1 MYIIYIY
8 IYIYNIKAIY
18 AMYAKPLWKDGA
30 GALHGNGE
38 AGVYYIYILY
48 IILYIY
54 ILVIYIHIYF
64 I

>member
-1 MYIIYIY
+1 
-8 IYIYNIKAIY
+8 
-18 AMYAKPLWKDGA
+18 MYAKPLWKDGA